1 MKKGMLI
8 AVAVVVVAVASAAA
22 TGAQNKAE
30 RLERGRYLVSIAGC
44 HDCHSPKSD
53 AMMTPDATRLL
64 SGRPATTLPPTQGVS
79 EIRASLDFTAFA
91 GPGEQLRR

>member
-30 RLERGRYLVSIAGC
+30 RLERGRYLVSIAG
-44 HDCHSPKSD
+44 
-53 AMMTPDATRLL
+53 AVTIATRP
-64 SGRPATTLPPTQGVS
+64 SPT
-79 EIRASLDFTAFA
+79 R
-91 GPGEQLRR
+91 